1 MALTPHSTVATNPR
15 EGTIAAQLAVIGPHA
30 NGFHVM
36 RIALAIVVVIY
47 HTVLTS
53 DGPWWDML
61 YWYGDFRGLLLAMLP
76 MFFALSG
83 FLVAGSLERTP
94 KLSQFLT
101 LRAIRLVPALAVEV
115 LLCALILG
123 PMVTTLPLTEYFT
136 NPEFFAYFR
145 NIVGDVHFT
154 LPGVFQN
161 VPFPNVVNGSLW
173 TVPLE
178 LQGYGLL
185 AIMMILGLTKRRW
198 ILAALIL
205 GVCILEPIRRFA
217 IQEPLIAT
225 GPGEGWMLITCFFC
239 GMLVFLFRD
248 KLAFR
253 FWLGGLA
260 FVAAV
265 ACFHFRPT
273 HYWGAPLI
281 AYATVVM
288 GLVKIPRIPVISNG
302 DYSYGLYVFAF
313 PIQQLFAF
321 AFPGIREWYWNGL
334 FTLTLGFAYA
344 AFSWHCVENPV
355 LKRKKVILAW
365 VDRTITSFKS
375 AVRPVLAPFRGR
387 KTPASPESQ
396 PGHTA
401 ATPQP

>member
-1 MALTPHSTVATNPR
+1 MASTKHSTASTNAPS
-15 EGTIAAQLAVIGPHA
+15 GTLAGQMAIIGPHA

-36 RIALAIVVVIY
+36 RIALAIVVILY
-47 HTVLTS
+47 HTVVTS
-53 DGPWWDML
+53 DGVWWDMT

-83 FLVAGSLERTP
+83 FLVAGSLDRTP

-101 LRAIRLVPALAVEV
+101 LRVIRLVPALAVEV

-123 PMVTTLPLTEYFT
+123 PLVTTLPLNEYFSDGG
-136 NPEFFAYFR
+136 FWAYFR
-145 NIVGDVHFT
+145 NIFGDVHFT
-154 LPGVFQN
+154 LPGVFLD
-161 VPFPNVVNGSLW
+161 VPYPNVVNASLW

-178 LQGYGLL
+178 LQGYGML
-185 AIMMILGLTKRRW
+185 ALMMILGLTKRRW

-205 GVCILEPIRRFA
+205 GVCLLEPIRRFA
-217 IQEPLIAT
+217 INEPLIAV

-239 GMLVFLFRD
+239 GILVYLFRD
-248 KLAFR
+248 KLTFSY
-253 FWLGGLA
+253 WLGALA

-288 GLVKIPRIPVISNG
+288 GLAKMPRIPVISNG

-313 PIQQLFAF
+313 PIQQLFAH
-321 AFPGIREWYWNGL
+321 AFPHMREWYWNGL

-365 VDRTITSFKS
+365 VDRSMTSIKG
-375 AVRPVLAPFRGR
+375 ALGRALGPLRALGR
-387 KTPASPESQ
+387 KTPESQ
-396 PGHTA
+396 PKRTP
-401 ATPQP
+401 ATRQS